1 MTTAALVL
9 AGGGLRCA
17 AQVWW
22 CEELLP
28 TMMANRVDLEI
39 LVGSSG
45 GAINTAKLAEGET
58 DDELLVALGELSSV
72 WRAIDREGSEKIFP
86 VGGFAMIT
94 HMFGKALLDGS
105 TLWGLVNGSLFG
117 NKALDVTKIASSGRQ
132 LDIFVTNK
140 IARRKEIISNR
151 DPAIQNN
158 PALITRAVVAS
169 ASRHPFFPPVAIN
182 GVPYGDGEDI
192 SFGRIF
198 QADCDFIFVLCPNVK
213 DYVETAGDD
222 FFSRKFQI
230 AVEAFIDLAD
240 KTQKAEEKE
249 IARALEIV
257 RDMEALETLRRDER
271 SRFWTLFGKREVDQR
286 FGSAPFSFQ
295 GKKKPRII
303 QVHLEDQP
311 STLRM
316 HHCEKGDLRKIRGPC
331 REQIRKILRDEGF
344 M

>member
-1 MTTAALVL
+1 MTTAAIAL

-28 TMMANRVDLEI
+28 AMISNRVDLKM

-45 GAINTAKLAEGET
+45 GAINAAKLAEGET
-58 DDELLVALGELSSV
+58 DNELLVALEELSSV
-72 WRAIDREGSEKIFP
+72 WRTIDRTGSEKIFP
-86 VGGFAMIT
+86 VGGLAMIT
-94 HMFGKALLDGS
+94 HIFGKALLDGS
-105 TLWGLVNGSLFG
+105 TLWGLVNGSSFG
-117 NKALDVTKIASSGRQ
+117 NKALNVAKIASSKRQ

-140 IARRKEIISNR
+140 ITRKKEVISNR
-151 DPAIQNN
+151 DPTIQNN
-158 PALITRAVVAS
+158 PALITKAVVAS
-169 ASRHPFFPPVAIN
+169 ASRHPFFPPVVID

-222 FFSRKFQI
+222 FFSRRFQI
-230 AVEAFIDLAD
+230 AVEAFIDLSN

-257 RDMEALETLRRDER
+257 RDMEALETLRRNER
-271 SRFWTLFGKREVDQR
+271 SRFWTPFGKRGVDKR
-286 FGSAPFSFQ
+286 FGSTPFSFQ
-295 GKKKPRII
+295 GKKKPIII
-303 QVHLEDQP
+303 QVHLENQP
-311 STLRM
+311 STLQM
-316 HHCEKGDLRKIRGPC
+316 HHCQKGDLRAIRGPC
-331 REQIRKILRDEGF
+331 REQMRKILRDEGF
-344 M
+344 V